1 MLVNSEAGAELL
13 ASVSDK
19 AELLTTDFAK
29 GAEYNVA
36 VSKSLPL
43 NPKRSFFF
51 EHLDEYT
58 LKEMVEKCL
67 DDKEGKMKPLF

>member
-1 MLVNSEAGAELL
+1 MLVNSEAGVELL
-13 ASVSDK
+13 TQVKDK
-19 AELLTTDFAK
+19 AELLATDFAK

-43 NPKRSFFF
+43 NPKRAFFF

-67 DDKEGKMKPLF
+67 A

>member
-1 MLVNSEAGAELL
+1 MNSEAGAELL

-36 VSKSLPL
+36 VSKSLL
-43 NPKRSFFF
+43 LHPKRAFFF

-58 LKEMVEKCL
+58 LKEMVERCL
-67 DDKEGKMKPLF
+67 K